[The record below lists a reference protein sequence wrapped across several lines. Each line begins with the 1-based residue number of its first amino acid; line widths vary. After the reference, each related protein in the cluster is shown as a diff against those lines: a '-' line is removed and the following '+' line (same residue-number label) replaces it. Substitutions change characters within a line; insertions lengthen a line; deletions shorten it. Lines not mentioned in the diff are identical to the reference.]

1 MRKYIVLLAGLVLMV
16 FLTVAFT
23 KMSVNETNRLNKGKT
38 YKKTTSN
45 QSSDV
50 ANHQNNSSNHSATLS
65 ADEMQQIVTQLTA
78 VDPRIDEAAAYWLC
92 DHYPTA
98 AKAAS
103 KQEAGAS
110 PDERDA
116 IWKAD
121 TGKRLPEL
129 LAERE
134 SN

>member
-1 MRKYIVLLAGLVLMV
+1 MRKYIILLAGFALMAI
-16 FLTVAFT
+16 LTVGFT
-23 KMSVNETNRLNKGKT
+23 KLSVNETNRLNKGKT

-45 QSSDV
+45 QTSDV
-50 ANHQNNSSNHSATLS
+50 ANNQTDSNPSATLS

-78 VDPRIDEAAAYWLC
+78 VDPRIDEATAYWLC

-103 KQEAGAS
+103 KQNADTA

-116 IWKAD
+116 IWKAN
-121 TGKRLPEL
+121 TGKTLPEL
-129 LAERE
+129 LAERDVK
-134 SN
+134 